1 LIFATTPEEKI
12 GLATGHSPTDKKPR
26 RSFAQAVIRASSN
39 AIAADAK
46 REGIYRSKNDSEDT
60 PL

>member
-12 GLATGHSPTDKKPR
+12 GLGTGHSPTDKKPR

-46 REGIYRSKNDSEDT
+46 REGIYRK
-60 PL
+60 